1 MTTKE
6 IISVLSVLL
15 LAAALR
21 LSGITFDSLWLDESY
36 QTFTETVA
44 QPLPDFTKAPSAPF
58 LFKFGPPQSVGT
70 LLANFRKVDPLCP
83 PLYAILLNR
92 WMTAF
97 GQSDFAARSL
107 STLFSMLS
115 LLILYLSSRYFFG
128 WLPAL
133 FTALLV
139 AVSPF
144 DIHYA
149 QEARMYGLLLFTST
163 LSGTTLLMLCSRVL
177 AGRSVNL
184 AQPAADG
191 QKGEVEIAQSHNDA
205 TGGSPKNAPEEK
217 SGSAFEFALLA
228 VVYAV
233 STWALINSH
242 YTALFVVL
250 FQGLYGLWICL
261 RHRSLK
267 LFLILTCAWSA
278 VLILWLPWFDLFRQS
293 AAARTE
299 SFYVIR
305 QPSFWWPFWAL
316 IARIPFNWLVFL
328 SGKQVVAYA
337 IPIYITSAVL
347 LAAASPLARKLKSST
362 ESSQHLSFCKQF
374 IWMWALMPPLM
385 VWLIDVV
392 EGHKVVEIARYLTAT
407 APAIYLLSGYGMSA
421 LTVVRRWG
429 PVLLAVH
436 VSCAFINNAYGHMLA
451 QREPWKEMAAL
462 VESQV
467 QPDEP
472 LLVSQYYDIVCLD
485 RYLSVPRLQFGVSP
499 ALGAEHLAGLLS
511 GHKRF
516 WLITAQEGEA
526 IKHMIPKHF
535 RLSRQTDLRHALH
548 LRLYETP

>member
-6 IISVLSVLL
+6 IIALLSVLV
-15 LAAALR
+15 LAATLR

-36 QTFTETVA
+36 QTFTETIA
-44 QPLPDFTKAPSAPF
+44 QPLPDFTKVPSAPF

-70 LLANFRKVDPLCP
+70 VLSNFRKVDPLCP
-83 PLYAILLNR
+83 PLYAIVLNR

-115 LLILYLSSRYFFG
+115 LLILYAGSRYFFG

-163 LSGTTLLMLCSRVL
+163 ISGTTLLILCSRVL
-177 AGRSVNL
+177 AGRSIRL
-184 AQPAADG
+184 TPPAAAG
-191 QKGEVEIAQSHNDA
+191 QEAAVEIAESHNDA
-205 TGGSPKNAPEEK
+205 TAGFPLGAPGKK
-217 SGSAFEFALLA
+217 SGEPVEFALLA
-228 VVYAV
+228 AVYAI

-250 FQGLYGLWICL
+250 FQGLYGLWICF

-267 LFLILTCAWSA
+267 LFFILTCAWSA
-278 VLILWLPWFDLFRQS
+278 VLTLWLPWFELFRQA

-305 QPSFWWPFWAL
+305 PPSLWWPFWAL

-337 IPIYITSAVL
+337 IPIYITSAIL
-347 LAAASPLARKLKSST
+347 LAAASPLARKLQSAT
-362 ESSQHLSFCKQF
+362 ENDRHLLFCKQF

-385 VWLIDVV
+385 VWLIDVM

-421 LTVVRRWG
+421 LKAVRRWG
-429 PVLLAVH
+429 PALLAVH
-436 VSCAFINNAYGHMLA
+436 VSCAFINNAYGHMLT

-467 QPDEP
+467 KSDEP
-472 LLVSQYYDIVCLD
+472 LLISQYYDIVCLD

-499 ALGAEHLAGLLS
+499 ALGAEHLAGLLH

-526 IKHMIPKHF
+526 IKNMIPKQF

>member
-1 MTTKE
+1 MTSKE
-6 IISVLSVLL
+6 IIALFSVLV

-36 QTFTETVA
+36 QTFSETVA
-44 QPLPDFTKAPSAPF
+44 EPMPDFTKTPSAPF
-58 LFKFGPPQSVGT
+58 LFKFGPPQSIGT
-70 LLANFRKVDPLCP
+70 VLSNFRKVDPLCP

-92 WMTAF
+92 WLTAF

-115 LLILYLSSRYFFG
+115 LLILYVSSRYFFG
-128 WLPAL
+128 WRPAL

-163 LSGTTLLMLCSRVL
+163 LSGATLLMLCSRVL
-177 AGRSVNL
+177 AERSIHL
-184 AQPAADG
+184 APSADAV
-191 QKGEVEIAQSHNDA
+191 QNSRL
-205 TGGSPKNAPEEK
+205 S
-217 SGSAFEFALLA
+217 FELAVLA
-228 VVYAV
+228 VVYAI

-250 FQGLYGLWICL
+250 FQGLYGLWICF
-261 RHRSLK
+261 RHRNLK
-267 LFLILTCAWSA
+267 LFFILTLAWSA
-278 VLILWLPWFDLFRQS
+278 VLVLWLPWFDLFRQA

-305 QPSFWWPFWAL
+305 QPSLWWPFWAL

-337 IPIYITSAVL
+337 IPIYLTSATL
-347 LAAASPLARKLKSST
+347 IAAASPLARKLQST
-362 ESSQHLSFCKQF
+362 TASNLHLSFCKQF

-385 VWLIDVV
+385 VWLIDVM

-421 LTVVRRWG
+421 LMVVRRWG
-429 PVLLAVH
+429 PALLALH
-436 VSCAFINNAYGHMLA
+436 LSCAFINNAYGHMLT

-467 QPDEP
+467 KTDEP

-499 ALGAEHLAGLLS
+499 ALGAEHLAGLLN
-511 GHKRF
+511 GYKRF

-526 IKHMIPKHF
+526 VKDMIPKHF

-548 LRLYETP
+548 LRLYEAP